1 MKKVPESTVGRLSLY
16 LRLLDEVCA
25 DGPATL
31 SSEELA
37 TRAGTTAAQVRK
49 DLSFFGTFGKRG
61 TGYSVVQLGTALRT
75 ILGLERGWRVALVGA
90 GKIGK
95 ALIGYR
101 DFERQGFAIEA
112 VFDSDP
118 AKVGQRWQELE
129 VRPEAELDA
138 VLRGGIDIVIVA
150 VPAEAAQGVV
160 DRVVAAGVRA
170 VLNFAP
176 TKLRVPAGVTLKT
189 VNMAVE
195 LESLSYALANGAGA
209 RSRRVS

>member
-1 MKKVPESTVGRLSLY
+1 
-16 LRLLDEVCA
+16 
-25 DGPATL
+25 
-31 SSEELA
+31 
-37 TRAGTTAAQVRK
+37 
-49 DLSFFGTFGKRG
+49 
-61 TGYSVVQLGTALRT
+61 T
-75 ILGLERGWRVALVGA
+75 ILGLERSWRVALVGA

-129 VRPEAELDA
+129 VRSSTELDA
-138 VLRGGIDIVIVA
+138 VLREGIDIVIVA
-150 VPAEAAQGVV
+150 VPAEAAQAVV

-176 TKLRVPAGVTLKT
+176 TKLK
-189 VNMAVE
+189 
-195 LESLSYALANGAGA
+195 
-209 RSRRVS
+209 